1 MRVKVTW
8 TQGEDDHER
17 EYVAADFSIIEDGTL
32 HIQKTDGNT
41 IFFNP
46 RKWAKVEVDNSGK

>member
-1 MRVKVTW
+1 MRVKVFW
-8 TQGEDDHER
+8 TQPEEVHQR

-41 IFFNP
+41 VFFNP
-46 RKWAKVEVDNSGK
+46 RKWVRVEVDNSGK